1 MRLTNE
7 QMVEIAD
14 YLDEIL
20 GKNFHDCVME
30 VVEHEIE
37 DDEIYTI
44 KRNLAL
50 GYLEEYR
57 KFKKDEIYKL
67 NHPNI

>member
-7 QMVEIAD
+7 QMADIAN
-14 YLDEIL
+14 LADEIL

-57 KFKKDEIYKL
+57 QFKKDEIYKL

>member
-7 QMVEIAD
+7 QIKEIAD
-14 YLDEIL
+14 HLDEVI
-20 GKNFHDCVME
+20 GNNFHDCVVN

-50 GYLEEYR
+50 SYLEEYR
-57 KFKKDEIYKL
+57 LFKKEEIYKL
-67 NHPNI
+67 NHPKI